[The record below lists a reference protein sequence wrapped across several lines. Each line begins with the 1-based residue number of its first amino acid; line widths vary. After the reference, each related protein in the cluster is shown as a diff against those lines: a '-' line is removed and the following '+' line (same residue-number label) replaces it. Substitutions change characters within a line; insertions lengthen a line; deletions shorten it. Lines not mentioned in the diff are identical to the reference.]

1 MTTREPT
8 RVSVPVVLIGFLLV
22 LVDGFDSATISVV
35 VPQLAADW
43 GLAPSDFTYPIA
55 ATNAGV
61 AVGYMIA
68 GWLAARFRTAPTLYA
83 GLLVAAIGSALS
95 AVVLVTESMP
105 LLTLARVVTGL
116 GIGVVLPAAISV
128 TTSLNP
134 AAMRQR
140 ISVLVTLGLASGI
153 AVGGLVGKT
162 VLTRWG
168 PAGMYWVAAAA
179 TIAAAAV
186 AVAVLPWR
194 GEPAARTTD
203 EAASGRVQELL
214 VPAYRSTTLLL
225 WAFSF
230 LVFITAYML
239 TSWIPTILVSFGFTP
254 TEAPIGL
261 TYLSIGG
268 VLGGLCLLGLAARW
282 GIGRAM
288 LVAAATGVVFLT
300 LLGLVGAGGQ
310 PLLLLILG
318 AGAGVVACQ
327 IGQLTMAVSVY
338 SDALRTTG
346 VGFAAAIGRIGSII
360 GPAVGGALIALSIEP
375 STVMLLAA
383 GPVLLALFGAVALVR
398 RATDQASSPRAAES
412 VG

>member
-1 MTTREPT
+1 MTTRESA
-8 RVSVPVVLIGFLLV
+8 RVSVPVVVVGFLLV

-68 GWLAARFRTAPTLYA
+68 GSLAARFRTAPTLYA
-83 GLLVAAIGSALS
+83 GLLVAALGSALS
-95 AVVLVTESMP
+95 AVVLVTESML
-105 LLTLARVVTGL
+105 LLTLTRVVTGL

-134 AAMRQR
+134 AAMKQR

-153 AVGGLVGKT
+153 AVGGLVGKAI
-162 VLTRWG
+162 LTRWG

-179 TIAAAAV
+179 TIAAAVV
-186 AVAVLPWR
+186 AVAVLPRR

-203 EAASGRVQELL
+203 EAASGRMQELL

-268 VLGGLCLLGLAARW
+268 VQQDGRPDGALELRGDPHVVVVGVGADDRLDRTPAHRPHDRGRVVGGVDDDALVVVTQDPHVVVDLVGLPVQAERAR
-282 GIGRAM
+282 GD
-288 LVAAATGVVFLT
+288 GVVDPQT
-300 LLGLVGAGGQ
+300 H
-310 PLLLLILG
+310 
-318 AGAGVVACQ
+318 AGAH
-327 IGQLTMAVSVY
+327 
-338 SDALRTTG
+338 RTTTERSTSPPCILSK
-346 VGFAAAIGRIGSII
+346 AASI
-360 GPAVGGALIALSIEP
+360 
-375 STVMLLAA
+375 
-383 GPVLLALFGAVALVR
+383 
-398 RATDQASSPRAAES
+398 ASSSISS
-412 VG
+412 VTNLSRSRRPCW

>member
-1 MTTREPT
+1 MTFRRAT
-8 RVSVPVVLIGFLLV
+8 RVSIPVVLIGFLLV
-22 LVDGFDSATISVV
+22 LVDGFDSATISIV

-43 GLAPSDFTYPIA
+43 GVAPSDFTYPIA

-61 AVGYMIA
+61 AVGYMVA
-68 GWLAARFRTAPTLYA
+68 GWLAARLRTTPTLYA
-83 GLLVAAIGSALS
+83 GLLVAALGSALS
-95 AVVLVTESMP
+95 AAVLVTESMT

-134 AAMRQR
+134 AAVKQR

-153 AVGGLVGKT
+153 AVGGLTGKA

-179 TIAAAAV
+179 PIAAAA
-186 AVAVLPWR
+186 AAAAVLPWR
-194 GEPAARTTD
+194 DEPATRTTD
-203 EAASGRVQELL
+203 GAASGRAQELL
-214 VPAYRSTTLLL
+214 VPAYRATTLLL

-230 LVFITAYML
+230 LVFITASML
-239 TSWIPTILVSFGFTP
+239 TSWIPTILVSYGFTP
-254 TEAPIGL
+254 TAAPIGL

-268 VLGGLCLLGLAARW
+268 VLGGLGLLGLAARL

-288 LVAAATGVVFLT
+288 VVAAAIGVVFLAV
-300 LLGLVGAGGQ
+300 LGLVGVGGQ

-327 IGQLTMAVSVY
+327 IGQLTIAVSVY
-338 SDALRTTG
+338 TEALRMTG
-346 VGFAAAIGRIGSII
+346 VGFAAAIGRIGSIV
-360 GPAVGGALIALSIEP
+360 GPAVGGVLIALSIAP

-383 GPVLLALFGAVALVR
+383 GPIALALLGAVALVR
-398 RATDQASSPRAAES
+398 RTTDRAPSTPVAD
-412 VG
+412 GIG